1 MTRAAVL
8 RTVAAVAIA
17 AAVVA
22 GCGHVVGGAARPA
35 SGDLGGNSPNPAT
48 TSSTSGAATPP
59 AATPALTSILPDAD
73 QWFTILGRQPELSAL
88 TVQGSEALGRQDA
101 IGDWSH
107 RDCLGV
113 VDLGLESVFTAAPVT
128 AVINGYPVFQTQVA
142 VIAYADPAT
151 SGSLFASMADRWSQ
165 CATASVVDSSSTP
178 PFTAN
183 IGEVDATPT
192 VVSTTVTMPGSY
204 QQVFQ
209 RALGQAG
216 RCLVDVAVPVSAG
229 PGPPTPTDAAVRAVA
244 AMQDKAAAASC

>member
-1 MTRAAVL
+1 MTRAAAL
-8 RTVAAVAIA
+8 HTVAAVAVA

-35 SGDLGGNSPNPAT
+35 SGALGGSSTTSAA
-48 TSSTSGAATPP
+48 TSSTSGAASPP

-142 VIAYADPAT
+142 VVAYADPAT
-151 SGSLFASMADRWSQ
+151 SGSLLASMADRWRQ
-165 CATASVVDSSSTP
+165 CATTSVVDSSSAP
-178 PFTAN
+178 PFTSN

-192 VVSTTVTMPGSY
+192 VVSTTITIPGSY

-229 PGPPTPTDAAVRAVA
+229 PGPPTPADAAARAVA

>member
-8 RTVAAVAIA
+8 HTVVTVAIA

-35 SGDLGGNSPNPAT
+35 SGAPSGSSTTSAT
-48 TSSTSGAATPP
+48 TSTTSGAPP
-59 AATPALTSILPDAD
+59 AAAPALTSILPDAD

-101 IGDWSH
+101 IGDWSR

-151 SGSLFASMADRWSQ
+151 SGSLFASMAHRWRQ
-165 CATASVVDSSSTP
+165 CATTSVVDSSITP
-178 PFTAN
+178 PFTSN
-183 IGEVDATPT
+183 VGEVDATPT
-192 VVSTTVTMPGSY
+192 VVSTTITMPGNY

-229 PGPPTPTDAAVRAVA
+229 PGPPTPTDAAARAVA